1 MRHALT
7 TSPLLF
13 ALVLAGCGGG
23 SASPSGS
30 ASAGIDGRTFLST
43 SVDGK
48 VLVAGTQVRISFS
61 KGQISASAGCNA
73 MGGAYRLDGNRLR
86 TDQMITT
93 DMGCKPELMAQDQW
107 VAALLNGATLA
118 LDGNSLTMSGNG
130 VRLTLLDRVVAD
142 PDLPLLGTRWI
153 IDGLIA
159 GNTASSVPTGA
170 TASLTFSDG
179 RVDVETGCNIGGGT
193 TTVAGGSITFGTLK
207 LTKRPCA
214 ADTAGLEQAV
224 VRVLTGTATY
234 TIDAGTM
241 ALTNGGAG
249 LSLDGAK

>member
-7 TSPLLF
+7 TSLLLLS
-13 ALVLAGCGGG
+13 LVLAACGGG

-48 VLVAGTQVRISFS
+48 VLVAGTQVRVSFS
-61 KGQISASAGCNA
+61 KGQISASAGCNS
-73 MGGAYRLDGNRLR
+73 MGGAYRLDGNRLV

-130 VRLTLLDRVVAD
+130 VRLSLLDRVVAN
-142 PDLPLLGTRWI
+142 PDRPLLGTRWVV
-153 IDGLIA
+153 DGLVA
-159 GNTASSVPTGA
+159 GNVASSIPMGV
-170 TASLTFSDG
+170 TAALTFSDG
-179 RVDVETGCNIGGGT
+179 RVNVETGCNIGSAT
-193 TTVAGGSITFGTLK
+193 AAIAGGSITFGTLA

-214 ADTAGLEQAV
+214 AGIAGLEAAIV
-224 VRVLTGTATY
+224 GALTGTATY
-234 TIDAGTM
+234 TIDATTM
-241 ALTNGGAG
+241 TLTSGGSG
-249 LSLDGAK
+249 LSLKAAS